1 MGDASIKGR
10 SPLLK
15 GGRVGL
21 KKGGGSAVWLRGRSG
36 QTIKAPRGKAGWKQM
51 QDYEAKIPKGK
62 QAQKKWLADKFEKA
76 GPSETKNIFKNLGL
90 HGGHGKG
97 RPKGGS
103 AKERGRLAKVEDAM
117 KEKLLGSLGPKGRI
131 SNKKGGKV
139 Q

>member
-21 KKGGGSAVWLRGRSG
+21 KQGGGSAVWLRGRSG
-36 QTIKAPRGKAGWKQM
+36 QTIKSPRGKSGWKQM
-51 QDYEAKIPKGK
+51 QDYEAKIPKGPK
-62 QAQKKWLADKFEKA
+62 RIKALEAKIERA
-76 GPSETKNIFKNLGL
+76 GPKEQKAFLQNILG
-90 HGGHGKG
+90 GGRG

-103 AKERGRLAKVEDAM
+103 TKERMRLAKVEDAM
-117 KEKLLGSLGPKGRI
+117 SEKLLGSLGPKGRI

-139 Q
+139 

>member
-1 MGDASIKGR
+1 MGDISIKGR

-51 QDYEAKIPKGK
+51 QDYEAKIPKG
-62 QAQKKWLADKFEKA
+62 QKGDIMRIKKIESA
-76 GPSETKNIFKNLGL
+76 GPKELKNKLKNLGL

-103 AKERGRLAKVEDAM
+103 IKERRRLARVEDAM
-117 KEKLLGSLGPKGRI
+117 REKLLGSLGPKGRL
-131 SNKKGGKV
+131 SNRTGGKI
-139 Q
+139 

>member
-51 QDYEAKIPKGK
+51 QDYEAKIPKGPK
-62 QAQKKWLADKFEKA
+62 RIKALEAKIERA
-76 GPSETKNIFKNLGL
+76 GPKEQKAFLQNILG
-90 HGGHGKG
+90 GGRG

-103 AKERGRLAKVEDAM
+103 AKERMRLAKVEDAM
-117 KEKLLGSLGPKGRI
+117 SEKLLGSLGPKGRI
-131 SNKKGGKV
+131 SNRKGGKV
-139 Q
+139 

>member
-51 QDYEAKIPKGK
+51 QDYEAKIPKGTK
-62 QAQKKWLADKFEKA
+62 GDIVRAKKIESA
-76 GPSETKNIFKNLGL
+76 GPKENLNILKTVGL
-90 HGGHGKG
+90 HGGHGRG
-97 RPKGGS
+97 RPRGGS
-103 AKERGRLAKVEDAM
+103 TKERARIAKVEDAM
-117 KEKLLGSLGPKGRI
+117 SEKLLGSLGPKGRI
-131 SNKKGGKV
+131 SNRKGGKV
-139 Q
+139 

>member
-62 QAQKKWLADKFEKA
+62 KGIKALEKRMESA
-76 GPSETKNIFKNLGL
+76 GPKEHKAFLQNILG
-90 HGGHGKG
+90 GGRG

-103 AKERGRLAKVEDAM
+103 TKERTRLAKVEDAM
-117 KEKLLGSLGPKGRI
+117 SEKLLGSLGPKGRI
-131 SNKKGGKV
+131 SNSKGGKV
-139 Q
+139 

>member
-1 MGDASIKGR
+1 MGDISIKGR

-15 GGRVGL
+15 GGRVGF

-51 QDYEAKIPKGK
+51 QDYEAKIPKGPK
-62 QAQKKWLADKFEKA
+62 GEMVRAKKIESA
-76 GPSETKNIFKNLGL
+76 GPKELLDNLKNLGL
-90 HGGHGKG
+90 RGGYGRG

-103 AKERGRLAKVEDAM
+103 TKERRRLAKVEDAM

-131 SNKKGGKV
+131 SNKKGGKA
-139 Q
+139 

>member
-51 QDYEAKIPKGK
+51 QDYEAKIPKGTK
-62 QAQKKWLADKFEKA
+62 GDIVRTKKIESA
-76 GPSETKNIFKNLGL
+76 GPKENLDTLKNLGL
-90 HGGHGKG
+90 HGGYGRGK
-97 RPKGGS
+97 PKGGS
-103 AKERGRLAKVEDAM
+103 TKERRRLARVEDAM
-117 KEKLLGSLGPKGRI
+117 REKLLGSLGPKGRI
-131 SNKKGGKV
+131 SNKKGGKA
-139 Q
+139 